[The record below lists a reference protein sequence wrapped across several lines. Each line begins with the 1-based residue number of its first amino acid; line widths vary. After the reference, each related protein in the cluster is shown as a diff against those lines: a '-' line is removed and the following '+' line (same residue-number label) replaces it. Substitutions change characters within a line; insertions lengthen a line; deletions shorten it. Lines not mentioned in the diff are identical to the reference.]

1 MPRPVVQRGIK
12 MYGTRKQLT
21 RKLKKMFVAEEM
33 LALHFWT
40 VESVKSLG
48 ESHGITETE
57 AETML
62 TVIGNIA
69 MYEYQRTGIP
79 EDTFNNFLTSIRK
92 EKKLV
97 NVPADLLES
106 VLASAEDGLDIEK
119 NISRDDNEPLQDNVI
134 RAIENVKRVRRLLE
148 V

>member
-1 MPRPVVQRGIK
+1 MSRPVVQRGIK

-21 RKLKKMFVAEEM
+21 RKLKEMFVAEEM
-33 LALHFWT
+33 LALHVWT

-62 TVIGNIA
+62 SVIGNIA
-69 MYEYQRTGIP
+69 MYEYQRSGISK
-79 EDTFNNFLTSIRK
+79 DSFNNLLTSIRK
-92 EKKLV
+92 EMKLV
-97 NVPADLLES
+97 KVPADLLES
-106 VLASAEDGLDIEK
+106 VLTSAENCLDIEV

-134 RAIENVKRVRRLLE
+134 RAIEDVKRVRKLLE